1 MFTRDRRAPRY
12 APGVTI
18 DASSRPFTRARQS
31 SAAVLAAL
39 LAACGG
45 GGADHDPAAAAA
57 AALAPAAS
65 GPGGGGA
72 VASATGT
79 CSLPNFTA
87 GVLARVNQFRAAGA
101 NCGSRG
107 TYAPAPGLT
116 WHPALSQAADSHSR
130 DMVAN
135 NFFSHT
141 GANGSSAGQR
151 ITAVGYDWSGYG
163 ENIAA
168 GQASINEVVDGWM
181 ASDGHCANIMNAA
194 LADIGVACV
203 PGSASTAYRTYWTM
217 DLGRSR

>member
-1 MFTRDRRAPRY
+1 MI
-12 APGVTI
+12 I
-18 DASSRPFTRARQS
+18 DASSHPLARARQS
-31 SAAVLAAL
+31 AAALLFAL

-45 GGADHDPAAAAA
+45 GGSDPQPAAAAA
-57 AALAPAAS
+57 PAPPAS
-65 GPGGGGA
+65 GPSGGA
-72 VASATGT
+72 GATATGT
-79 CSLPNFTA
+79 CSLANFNA
-87 GVLARVNQFRAAGA
+87 GVLARVNQYRAAGA
-101 NCGSRG
+101 SCGSRG
-107 TYAPAPGLT
+107 AYAPAQGLS
-116 WHPALSQAADSHSR
+116 WHLALTQAADSHSR

-151 ITAVGYDWSGYG
+151 ITAAGYNWSSYG

-194 LADIGVACV
+194 FVDIGVACV

-217 DLGRSR
+217 DLGRSQ